1 MPLPT
6 RRVAIML
13 DLQWPYKRH
22 SQVFAGVHRYA
33 EERGWV
39 TVIDEFVHYRLN
51 PRAKGRAP
59 YDGIVARANRQL
71 AIRAAKLGV
80 PVVNVWSSSPA
91 RRRVPGVFADAA
103 ATGRLIAEHLLA
115 RGFRNFATITSPQN
129 VANEIQLKE
138 FHRLVAEAGFA
149 CGSTYVSQQP
159 LRDIGHWRRTE
170 AAIEQAMCRWVPPV
184 GVYAAEELCGRMVV
198 EAARIRGWRIPQ
210 DVAIIAGQNEEALC
224 ERPRP
229 SLTSVE
235 IGWDRVGHA
244 AAELLDRLM
253 DGEPP
258 TDRPVLVPPNG
269 LVVRESTDFF
279 AVDNEVVAAALAF
292 ISANSHRSISTRD
305 VARAVGTELRTLQN
319 YFRREIARPIATE
332 VRRVRIE
339 RAKRELARNDQSLAS
354 IAKET
359 GFGSIQR
366 LYEVFRRELGISPST
381 YRSQRN
387 LELAAGGPRGSNKDD

>member
-1 MPLPT
+1 
-6 RRVAIML
+6 
-13 DLQWPYKRH
+13 
-22 SQVFAGVHRYA
+22 
-33 EERGWV
+33 
-39 TVIDEFVHYRLN
+39 
-51 PRAKGRAP
+51 
-59 YDGIVARANRQL
+59 
-71 AIRAAKLGV
+71 
-80 PVVNVWSSSPA
+80 
-91 RRRVPGVFADAA
+91 
-103 ATGRLIAEHLLA
+103 
-115 RGFRNFATITSPQN
+115 
-129 VANEIQLKE
+129 
-138 FHRLVAEAGFA
+138 
-149 CGSTYVSQQP
+149 
-159 LRDIGHWRRTE
+159 
-170 AAIEQAMCRWVPPV
+170 MCRWVPPV

-387 LELAAGGPRGSNKDD
+387 LELAELLV